1 MDDRPIYAITV
12 PGEVDLAWAA
22 KMRDD
27 LRAVLGDVTVIVLE
41 HGATLAGPY
50 PPPGRDTLGILNPTA
65 PAQPITREMLEE
77 SFRKHVA
84 EPAARNIGE
93 LYGYPL
99 VERVDGRPWLDQPM
113 TPRPSSAP
121 SEFYTVA
128 PGDVLASVGGEVV
141 LTEQH
146 TPCAVCEQVAGHD
159 PECPH
164 YRRKIR
170 DNPQA

>member
-12 PGEVDLAWAA
+12 PGSADLAWAA

-27 LRAVLGDVTVIVLE
+27 LRSVLGDVTVIVLE

-50 PPPGRDTLGILNPTA
+50 PPPRRDTLGLLNPDT
-65 PAQPITREMLEE
+65 PPRPITRELIEE
-77 SFRKHVA
+77 AFRENVA
-84 EPAARNIGE
+84 EPGAR
-93 LYGYPL
+93 Y
-99 VERVDGRPWLDQPM
+99 VTRVDGRPWLDQPM

-146 TPCAVCEQVAGHD
+146 TPCVVCEQVAGHD